1 MFLLLENVI
10 KDSVLDKVF
19 EGSVFGLLADE
30 ATDISPKALLL
41 MFVKYLDTESGF
53 TKTNFLGVEKLL
65 EGKGANADV
74 IFN

>member
-1 MFLLLENVI
+1 MFLLLENI

-19 EGSVFGLLADE
+19 EVFGLLADE
-30 ATDISPKALLL
+30 ATDISPKAQLL

-53 TKTNFLGVEKLL
+53 TETNFLGVEKLL
-65 EGKGANADV
+65 EGKGANSDV

>member
-1 MFLLLENVI
+1 M
-10 KDSVLDKVF
+10 DKVF
-19 EGSVFGLLADE
+19 EGSVFGLLAYE
-30 ATDISPKALLL
+30 ATDISPKVQLV

-53 TKTNFLGVEKLL
+53 TETNFLGVEKLL